1 MQAGFLGHQYVNSVY
16 HSGVVTTETWSAKCC
31 VVIEVQQAGA
41 ICSWSAA
48 EGYVN
53 ALMHTM

>member
-1 MQAGFLGHQYVNSVY
+1 MQAGFLGHQHVNSIY
-16 HSGVVTTETWSAKCC
+16 HSEVVTTETWSAKCC
-31 VVIEVQQAGA
+31 VAGA
-41 ICSWSAA
+41 ICSWSAV